1 MAARMVPEDTD
12 SATPGLNADAAAQSP
27 GQGRNWLGRR
37 GKRRLFPYLALVP
50 ATLFVVVLMVLPIG
64 ATIEHSFTNW
74 DGLTS
79 NFIGLQNFNLIVRNP
94 IISEVFLN
102 SLIFLLSVPLILIA
116 SLLVAVLVYE
126 KVPGWKV
133 FRFLFFIP
141 NVLSPAIVGALFSTF
156 FLPGG
161 AADEPLRALG
171 LGQFAWLSHPWTARI
186 VVILALVWTSFGF
199 GMVVVLSAMTTID
212 TALYDAAAIDGASW
226 WRRLWSITIPMI
238 SGSLQFLSVINV
250 IYTFTSLFSF
260 VYVIT
265 AGGPGFATTTV
276 DYYTYLTTFENGQF
290 GYGSALA
297 VMLFL
302 IVLLLT
308 IAQIKL
314 FPQREVQQGA

>member
-12 SATPGLNADAAAQSP
+12 STTTGLNANAPAQSP
-27 GQGRNWLGRR
+27 GQRTNWLRR
-37 GKRRLFPYLALVP
+37 RRKWRVFPYLALVP
-50 ATLFVVVLMVLPIG
+50 ATVFVVVLMVLPIG

-74 DGLTS
+74 DGITS
-79 NFIGLQNFNLIVRNP
+79 NFIGLQNFTLIIRNP

-126 KVPGWKV
+126 KVPGWRV

-171 LGQFAWLSHPWTARI
+171 LGSFAWLSHPWTARI

-199 GMVVVLSAMTTID
+199 GMVVILSAMTTID

-238 SGSLQFLSVINV
+238 SSSLQFLSVINV

-297 VMLFL
+297 VLLFL
-302 IVLLLT
+302 IVLVLT

>member
-1 MAARMVPEDTD
+1 MVPEDTD
-12 SATPGLNADAAAQSP
+12 SPSTGLNADAPAESP
-27 GQGRNWLGRR
+27 TEGKNGPPRHRNW
-37 GKRRLFPYLALVP
+37 RLFPYLALVP
-50 ATLFVVVLMVLPIG
+50 ATAFVVVLMVLPIG

-74 DGLTS
+74 DGVTS

-126 KVPGWKV
+126 KVPGWRV

-161 AADEPLRALG
+161 AADQPLRALG
-171 LGQFAWLSHPWTARI
+171 LGSFAWLSHPWTARI

-212 TALYDAAAIDGASW
+212 PALYDAAAIDGASW

-238 SGSLQFLSVINV
+238 SSSLQFLSVINV

-314 FPQREVQQGA
+314 FPRREVQQGV